1 MNTNIQQ
8 ERYSWIK
15 PILENKLT
23 YTEVLKTCPH
33 SRRSLERWVSAFK
46 TKGWSGLKPV
56 STEPKTQKKETRIEI
71 KERVIALRKQTGLCA
86 LKLKWRL
93 EKENI
98 HIHER
103 TIGKILKKEGLVRTY
118 RKKKITYKYIR
129 AQRQPGELIE
139 IDVKYVPGRV
149 ARKRYFQYTAIDTA
163 SRWRHLEVYDNQT
176 SFQSIQF
183 LTTVIRKFPHKIQ
196 SIKTDN
202 HAIFTNRYY
211 GVHTRSDMS
220 IKKQHALDR
229 FCDMH
234 NITHYLIDP
243 GKPAQNG
250 TVERSHREDQEKFYE
265 RNTFKSFHDLNKK
278 ISTWNDYYNNLE
290 HCSLDGKTPN
300 EVLFN
305 QPPKVRT

>member
-15 PILENKLT
+15 PILEKKLT
-23 YTEVLKTCPH
+23 YSEVLKTCPH
-33 SRRSLERWVSAFK
+33 SKRSLERWVSAFK
-46 TKGWSGLKPV
+46 TKGWDGLKPQ
-56 STEPKTQKKETRIEI
+56 STEPKTQKKETSIEI
-71 KERVIALRKQTGLCA
+71 KEKVIALRKQTGLCA

-103 TIGKILKKEGLVRTY
+103 TIGKILKKEGLVRKY

-129 AQRQPGELIE
+129 AQRQPGELVE

-149 ARKRYFQYTAIDTA
+149 QNRRYFQYTAIDTA
-163 SRWRHLEVYDNQT
+163 SRWRYLKVYDE
-176 SFQSIQF
+176 QSTYHSVHF
-183 LTTVIRKFPHKIQ
+183 LKEVIESFPHKIQ

-202 HAIFTNRYY
+202 HSIFTNRYFGTY
-211 GVHTRSDMS
+211 KRSDFS
-220 IKKQHALDR
+220 LKTQHTLDR

-250 TVERSHREDQEKFYE
+250 TVERSHREDQEKFYMQNKF
-265 RNTFKSFHDLNKK
+265 RNIRDLRKK
-278 ISTWNDYYNNLE
+278 ISVWNDYYNNLE
-290 HCSLDGKTPN
+290 HCSLDDKTPN

-305 QPPKVRT
+305 HPPKVRT